1 MKNTVILV
9 ANGLLLTAAL
19 SIGVMPPPDGGYP
32 GENTAEGT
40 DALFRLTTGPG
51 NTAVGFRAL
60 ARTTSGSGN
69 TAVGDRALE
78 RNMTGVDNIAIGAL
92 ALSLTTGSENV
103 GIGESTLDN
112 NTTGGANV
120 AVGNFALT
128 LSGDNNTAIGHRA
141 LGSSSASSG
150 SNNIALGASAGAF
163 LESGDNNIYI
173 SNSDGHFES
182 NTIRMGNVDH
192 SNTYIAG
199 IFGVTVASGID
210 VLIDADG
217 HLGTTTSSVRF
228 KDQVQSMDK
237 ASEAIFSLR
246 PVNFRYKKELD
257 PTGIPQFGL
266 VAEEVAKVNPALIVR
281 DKEGKPYSVRYEAV
295 NAMLLNEF
303 LKAHRR
309 IEEQDH
315 KAQQQ
320 DATIAEL
327 QVQIDALGLRL
338 EEQAG
343 TTQQV
348 SPFGLVAKEVE
359 KVNPDLIVRDNSE
372 NP

>member
-1 MKNTVILV
+1 MKKMILLIAANLVI
-9 ANGLLLTAAL
+9 ASATSQA
-19 SIGVMPPPDGGYP
+19 VMPPPDGGYP

-92 ALSLTTGSENV
+92 ALSRTTGSENI

-150 SNNIALGASAGAF
+150 SNNIALGGSAGAF
-163 LESGDNNIYI
+163 LESGDNNVYI
-173 SNSDGHFES
+173 GNSGGLSES
-182 NTIRMGNVDH
+182 NTIRLGDVGHD
-192 SNTYIAG
+192 NTYIAG
-199 IFGVTVASGID
+199 IYSVTVADGID
-210 VLIDADG
+210 VLIDSDG
-217 HLGTTTSSVRF
+217 HLGTTTSSERF
-228 KDQVQSMDK
+228 NDQVQSMDK
-237 ASEAIFSLR
+237 ASEAIFLLR

-257 PTGIPQFGL
+257 TTGIPRFGL
-266 VAEEVAKVNPALIVR
+266 VAEEVEKVNPALVTR
-281 DKEGKPYSVRYEAV
+281 DRQGKPYSIRHDAV

-303 LKAHRR
+303 IREHHRVQ
-309 IEEQDH
+309 EQQAAITEH
-315 KAQQQ
+315 KATMTKLRSELN
-320 DATIAEL
+320 ALTETIK
-327 QVQIDALGLRL
+327 
-338 EEQAG
+338 EQADQFQKSRNQEPSNRKG
-343 TTQQV
+343 R
-348 SPFGLVAKEVE
+348 K
-359 KVNPDLIVRDNSE
+359 
-372 NP
+372 